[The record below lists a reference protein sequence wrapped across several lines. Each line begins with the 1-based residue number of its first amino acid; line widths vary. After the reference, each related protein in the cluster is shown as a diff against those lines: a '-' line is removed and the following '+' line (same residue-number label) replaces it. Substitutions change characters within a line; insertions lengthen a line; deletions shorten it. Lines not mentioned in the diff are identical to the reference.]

1 MRSRPSAWAVIV
13 VVAAAL
19 WPLAALA
26 GPLDWSK
33 PPVDISADGH
43 RIDSLFYT
51 VTWMLLVLFLILTAV
66 LVISMVAHR
75 SNSKHHVHYH
85 IGEAPRDLMIATT
98 ISAVIFFGVDGTLLV
113 NSYQDIKQAFWNYPA
128 DSPELT
134 RVQIMPQQWAWRFRL
149 PGDDNEFNTQDDIV
163 TTNDLRV
170 PAGKRVLAQLQS
182 RDVIHSFFLPNV
194 RQKQDANPGAVTKMT
209 FQPNTPGT
217 YEVVCAEMCGLAHY
231 KMRAEMTV
239 MEPAEYAVWH
249 AEASRWAMASF
260 DAEDADAQ
268 WGWTWGTN

>member
-1 MRSRPSAWAVIV
+1 MRLRFSLLVASFALVCAIWPSGV
-13 VVAAAL
+13 
-19 WPLAALA
+19 LA

-43 RIDSLFYT
+43 RVDSLFYT
-51 VTWMLLVLFLILTAV
+51 VTVMLLVLFAILTAI

-75 SNSKHHVHYH
+75 QGSKHHVHYH
-85 IGEAPRDLMIATT
+85 LGDAPRDLTIAAL
-98 ISAVIFFGVDGTLLV
+98 ISATIFFGVDGTLLV
-113 NSYQDIKQAFWNYPA
+113 NSYQDITQAFWNYPA
-128 DSPELT
+128 DSPELV

-149 PGDDNEFNTQDDIV
+149 PGNDNQFNTADDIV
-163 TTNDLRV
+163 TVNDLHL
-170 PAGKRVLAQLQS
+170 PAGKQVLAQLKS

-209 FQPNTPGT
+209 FTPVETGT

-239 MEPAEYAVWH
+239 LGPEEYAAWH
-249 AEASRWAMASF
+249 DEASIWAEASY
-260 DAEDADAQ
+260 DAEDLDAQ
-268 WGWTWGTN
+268 WGWDWGAN